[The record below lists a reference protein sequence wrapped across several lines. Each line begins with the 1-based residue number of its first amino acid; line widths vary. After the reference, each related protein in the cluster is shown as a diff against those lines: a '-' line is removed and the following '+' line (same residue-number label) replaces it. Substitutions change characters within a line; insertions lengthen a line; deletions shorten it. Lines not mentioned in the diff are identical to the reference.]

1 MTTIHELALDHTAVN
16 DGGARLELSGQENAI
31 RCYKRLRYE
40 IATGERYLD
49 ENMWHKMDMHHL
61 IRRAEG

>member
-1 MTTIHELALDHTAVN
+1 MADIRAWA
-16 DGGARLELSGQENAI
+16 GQENAI
-31 RCYKRLRYE
+31 RCYERLGYE

-49 ENMWHKMDMHHL
+49 ENMWHKKDMHHL